1 MEVACSRYDAF
12 NRRALLFTVAC
23 PEYRWP
29 SLRCR
34 MTVMDHGQSINHFI
48 VLKKD
53 MHCTTHDLQYVGWS
67 QQNASEFQMYPL

>member
-1 MEVACSRYDAF
+1 MHHLQAVIGSTGVKSNKIKHRYGATQH
-12 NRRALLFTVAC
+12 NRNN
-23 PEYRWP
+23 
-29 SLRCR
+29 
-34 MTVMDHGQSINHFI
+34 QSINHFI